1 MMFIFFIVS
10 YLFCGCKGTKII
22 RNQKYHDCGILQ
34 KSHLRIQLFNH
45 LNIETERTE
54 AVVAADHR
62 TQGIFHPAIIKVPFT
77 SG

>member
-1 MMFIFFIVS
+1 MLASKSAAKVRRLLGIKNTTTAV
-10 YLFCGCKGTKII
+10 FCK
-22 RNQKYHDCGILQ
+22 

-62 TQGIFHPAIIKVPFT
+62 AQGIFHPAIIKVPFT

>member
-34 KSHLRIQLFNH
+34 KKVIFGFNYS
-45 LNIETERTE
+45 T
-54 AVVAADHR
+54 
-62 TQGIFHPAIIKVPFT
+62 T
-77 SG
+77 SI

>member
-34 KSHLRIQLFNH
+34 KKSSS
-45 LNIETERTE
+45 
-54 AVVAADHR
+54 DS
-62 TQGIFHPAIIKVPFT
+62 IIKPPQYRN
-77 SG
+77 